1 MLLFSTY
8 STLKYVLFIML
19 NIIHNS
25 TCERE
30 TSFMVLVINY
40 VTFSTYSTL
49 KCVLFIML
57 NIFHNST
64 CRKETSFTV
73 LKVSIVL

>member
-30 TSFMVLVINY
+30 RSFMALVINY
-40 VTFSTYSTL
+40 VTL
-49 KCVLFIML
+49 KYVLFIML
-57 NIFHNST
+57 NMFHNST
-64 CRKETSFTV
+64 CRRETSFTV
-73 LKVSIVL
+73 LKRE

>member
-1 MLLFSTY
+1 MLL
-8 STLKYVLFIML
+8 LVPIVLFIML

-40 VTFSTYSTL
+40 VTF
-49 KCVLFIML
+49 
-57 NIFHNST
+57 
-64 CRKETSFTV
+64 
-73 LKVSIVL
+73 